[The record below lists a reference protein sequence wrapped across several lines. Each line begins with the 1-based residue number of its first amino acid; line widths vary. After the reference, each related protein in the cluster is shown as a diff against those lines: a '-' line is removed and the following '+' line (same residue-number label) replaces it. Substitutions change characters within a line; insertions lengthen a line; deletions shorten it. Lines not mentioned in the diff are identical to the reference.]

1 MSIENKLIDGYQF
14 GEHNQFIG
22 VYQFPNNLDKEE
34 IHLPPN
40 TTLVSPPNITDNEM
54 LFWDSASSE
63 WIIKD
68 KPEGAN
74 PHLPNLGFTT
84 E

>member
-34 IHLPPN
+34 IHLPAH
-40 TTLVSPPNITDNEM
+40 TTLVPVPKLLDNQEAI
-54 LFWDSASSE
+54 WDEVTQSWSVV
-63 WIIKD
+63 KL
-68 KPEGAN
+68 PEIVQEIPIEVADV
-74 PHLPNLGFTT
+74 TK
-84 E
+84 